1 MGSKI
6 IELPIAHV
14 EPQVCEPA
22 LSLKITGAVGSKHFE
37 MKTITGVSRY
47 LSLTPR
53 SSLAMSL
60 KQPFHPKVTT
70 NKSSLPFHG

>member
-6 IELPIAHV
+6 IELPLAHM

-22 LSLKITGAVGSKHFE
+22 LSLKITGAGGSQHIA
-37 MKTITGVSRY
+37 MKTITAVSRY

-60 KQPFHPKVTT
+60 KQPFHPEVTT
-70 NKSSLPFHG
+70 SKISLPFNG